1 MAGNPNLDVKRDVFT
16 ANIILLIVHGKAGLI
31 FDLKVVKVE
40 VQQLIILCKIE
51 IIYLLRKYVVRF
63 MVVNRLKTMAMCANL
78 YIFYIIDNSYFN
90 KKKQMVYA

>member
-1 MAGNPNLDVKRDVFT
+1 MVE
-16 ANIILLIVHGKAGLI
+16 I
-31 FDLKVVKVE
+31 F
-40 VQQLIILCKIE
+40 
-51 IIYLLRKYVVRF
+51 YLLRKYVVRF